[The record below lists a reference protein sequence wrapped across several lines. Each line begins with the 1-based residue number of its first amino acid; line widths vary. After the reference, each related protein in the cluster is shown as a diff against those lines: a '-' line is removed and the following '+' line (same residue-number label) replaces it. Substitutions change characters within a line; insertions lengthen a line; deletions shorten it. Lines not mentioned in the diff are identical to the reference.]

1 MFERYLDGGLIA
13 NNPTLDTLTEI
24 REYNL
29 AMKYIGRE
37 SEVHEPTVVVSV
49 GTGSIPVTE
58 VSDTDVL
65 ISMIV
70 IANFDYAFN
79 KRMKFHVG

>member
-13 NNPTLDTLTEI
+13 NNPTLDSLTEI

-29 AMKYIGRE
+29 AMKYVGRE
-37 SEVHEPTVVVSV
+37 SEAHEPTVVVSV

-58 VSDTDVL
+58 VSWIWRLRLV
-65 ISMIV
+65 
-70 IANFDYAFN
+70 NF
-79 KRMKFHVG
+79 HITTI